1 MGGSTVSATT
11 RIELARRQVGRTQLS
26 VTEIG
31 FGTGSLGGLF
41 TAIPEAQ
48 GREAIRTALKA
59 GIGYIDTAPFYGF
72 GRSERLVGDVLRE
85 TAADVVLST
94 KVGRLLA
101 PYWGT
106 EANRAGWVDPLPFE
120 ARYDYSYDGI
130 MRSVADSWQRLGR
143 TAIDVLYVH
152 DIGTMNH
159 GADGNAVY
167 WRQLAEGGYRALR
180 ELRADGT
187 VKAIGLGVNE
197 WQVLVDAL
205 EIGDWDVFLLAQ
217 RYTLLEQHSLKLM
230 ETCRDRGTS
239 VVIGGV
245 FNGGALM
252 GTGVWNYGAAPDH
265 ILKRVAQLFSFCIE
279 RGVPIGAAAVQMPL
293 AHPAVCSVLCGSV
306 SSSELEQFLAW
317 SHVAIPTGFWRDLAA
332 SNLIAA
338 GTILPAGFIAS

>member
-1 MGGSTVSATT
+1 VSAAA
-11 RIELARRQVGRTQLS
+11 RIDFPRRQLGKTRLS

-48 GREAIRTALKA
+48 GRDAIRAAVRA

-72 GRSERLVGDVLRE
+72 GRSEHLVGDVLRE
-85 TAADVVLST
+85 TSADIVLST

-101 PYWGT
+101 PYNGA
-106 EANRAGWVDPLPFE
+106 EANRAGWIDPLPFE

-152 DIGTMNH
+152 DIGKMNH
-159 GADGNAVY
+159 GADGNAVH
-167 WRQLAEGGYRALR
+167 WRQLVDGGYRALR

-197 WQVLVDAL
+197 WQVLADAL
-205 EIGDWDVFLLAQ
+205 EIGDFDVFLLAQ

-230 ETCRDRGTS
+230 EACRDRGTS
-239 VVIGGV
+239 IVIGGV

-252 GTGVWNYGAAPDH
+252 GTGLWNYGSAPEH
-265 ILKRVAQLFSFCIE
+265 VLKRVDQLCSFCAE
-279 RGVPIGAAAVQMPL
+279 RDVAIGAAAVQMPL

-306 SSSELEQFLAW
+306 SAGELHQFIAW
-317 SHVAIPTGFWRDLAA
+317 SQFAIPIEFWRDLAA
-332 SNLIAA
+332 SNLLAP
-338 GTILPAGFIAS
+338 GTVLPAGLIAS